1 MIATGTYELLA
12 IKFAAEGGFRHPVRL
27 SKRLDTMSGLSRRS
41 FLVGSATTVAA
52 PSVVLAQGS
61 ADLDVAIIG
70 AGAAGIAAARRIAAA
85 NRRFVLLEA
94 SDRIGGRCV
103 TDTTTFGV
111 PFDLGA
117 HWIHRPDGSLLT
129 GSAQTTAL
137 EIYPAPRGQTVRVG
151 PRNARDSELET
162 FVPSLVRARR
172 AIVDA
177 GRGRADGPAARVLP
191 TDLGDWRSTIEFVLG
206 PFACSKDL
214 ASVSAVDLARVPER
228 DNDAFCRQGYG
239 ALIAKLAAGLPIRLS
254 SPVTRIEWDRNGV
267 EIVTARGQV
276 RARTAIVTVSTNVL
290 TSGKITFK
298 PEIARRQLEAAAA
311 LSLGSYDHIALDISR
326 NPMNLQRDDLVFEK
340 STGNRTAALLANV
353 SGGSL
358 QMVEVAGDFGRELSS
373 KGEATMIEF
382 AREWIASLFG
392 TNAKN
397 AIKRSFATRWNE
409 DPFVLG
415 AMSVAAPGGADA
427 RKILAEPFAGRIW
440 LAGEALHETQW
451 GTVNGAWESGQ
462 RTAEAALRQLGALK
476 APEEKPAQRSRKRHR

>member
-1 MIATGTYELLA
+1 
-12 IKFAAEGGFRHPVRL
+12 
-27 SKRLDTMSGLSRRS
+27 MSGLSRRS
-41 FLVGSATTVAA
+41 FLAASAAVVAA
-52 PSVVLAQGS
+52 PSVVRAQGG

-103 TDTTTFGV
+103 TDTATFGV

-117 HWIHRPDGSLLT
+117 HWIHRPDGSQLT
-129 GSAQTTAL
+129 GATQTTGF
-137 EIYPAPRGQTVRVG
+137 EIYAAPRGQTVRVG

-162 FVPSLVRARR
+162 FIPSLVRARR

-191 TDLGDWRSTIEFVLG
+191 ADLGDWRSTIEFVLG
-206 PFACSKDL
+206 PFACGKDL
-214 ASVSAVDLARVPER
+214 ASVSVVDLARVPER

-239 ALIAKLAAGLPIRLS
+239 ALIAKLAAGLPVRLS
-254 SPVTRIEWDRNGV
+254 TPVSRIEWDRGGV
-267 EIVTARGQV
+267 EVVTAKGQV
-276 RARTAIVTVSTNVL
+276 RARSAIVTVSTNVL

-298 PEIARRQLEAAAA
+298 PEIARRQLDAAAA
-311 LSLGSYDHIALDISR
+311 LSLGSYDHIAFDMPR

-340 STGNRTAALLANV
+340 SPGNRTAALLANV
-353 SGGSL
+353 SGTSL

-373 KGEATMIEF
+373 KGEGAMIEF

-392 TNAKN
+392 ANAKN
-397 AIKRSFATRWNE
+397 AIKRSYATRWNE
-409 DPFVLG
+409 DPFILG
-415 AMSVAAPGGADA
+415 AMSVAAPGSADA
-427 RKILAEPFAGRIW
+427 RKILAEPFAGRVW

-476 APEEKPAQRSRKRHR
+476 NPEEGKPAQRSRKRRR

>member
-1 MIATGTYELLA
+1 
-12 IKFAAEGGFRHPVRL
+12 
-27 SKRLDTMSGLSRRS
+27 MSGLSRRS
-41 FLVGSATTVAA
+41 FLAVSAAVVAA
-52 PSVVLAQGS
+52 PSIVRAQG

-103 TDTTTFGV
+103 TDTATFGV

-117 HWIHRPDGSLLT
+117 HWIHRPDGSQLT
-129 GSAQTTAL
+129 GATQTTGL
-137 EIYPAPRGQTVRVG
+137 EIYAAPRGQTVRVG

-162 FVPSLVRARR
+162 FIPSLVRARR

-191 TDLGDWRSTIEFVLG
+191 ADLGDWRSTIEFVLG
-206 PFACSKDL
+206 PFACGKDL
-214 ASVSAVDLARVPER
+214 ASVSVVDLARVPER

-239 ALIAKLAAGLPIRLS
+239 ALIAKLAAGLPVRLS
-254 SPVTRIEWDRNGV
+254 TPVSRIEWDRGGV
-267 EIVTARGQV
+267 EVVTAKGQV
-276 RARTAIVTVSTNVL
+276 RARSAIVTVSTNVL

-298 PEIARRQLEAAAA
+298 PEIARRQLDAAAA
-311 LSLGSYDHIALDISR
+311 LSLGSYDHIAFDMPR

-340 STGNRTAALLANV
+340 SPGNRTAALLANV
-353 SGGSL
+353 SGTSL

-373 KGEATMIEF
+373 KGEGAMIEF

-397 AIKRSFATRWNE
+397 TIKRSYATRWNE

-415 AMSVAAPGGADA
+415 AMSVAAPGSADA
-427 RKILAEPFAGRIW
+427 RKILAEPFAGRVW

-462 RTAEAALRQLGALK
+462 RTAEAALRQMGALK
-476 APEEKPAQRSRKRHR
+476 NPEEEKPAQRSRKRRR

>member
-1 MIATGTYELLA
+1 
-12 IKFAAEGGFRHPVRL
+12 
-27 SKRLDTMSGLSRRS
+27 MSGLSRRS
-41 FLVGSATTVAA
+41 FLAVSAAVVAA
-52 PSVVLAQGS
+52 PSVVRAQGA

-103 TDTTTFGV
+103 TDTATFGV

-117 HWIHRPDGSLLT
+117 HWIHRPDGSQLT
-129 GSAQTTAL
+129 GATQTTGF
-137 EIYPAPRGQTVRVG
+137 EIYTAPRGQTVRVG

-162 FVPSLVRARR
+162 FIPSLVRARR

-191 TDLGDWRSTIEFVLG
+191 ADLGDWRSTIEFVLG
-206 PFACSKDL
+206 PFACGKDL
-214 ASVSAVDLARVPER
+214 ASVSVVDLARVPER
-228 DNDAFCRQGYG
+228 DSDAFCRQGYG
-239 ALIAKLAAGLPIRLS
+239 ALIAKLAVGLPVRLS
-254 SPVTRIEWDRNGV
+254 TPVSRIEWDRGGV
-267 EIVTARGQV
+267 VVVTAKGQV
-276 RARTAIVTVSTNVL
+276 RARSAIVTVSTNVL

-298 PEIARRQLEAAAA
+298 PEIARRQLDAAAA
-311 LSLGSYDHIALDISR
+311 LSLGSYDHIAFDMPR

-340 STGNRTAALLANV
+340 SPGNRTAALLANV
-353 SGGSL
+353 SGTSL

-373 KGEATMIEF
+373 KGEGAMIEF

-392 TNAKN
+392 ANAKN
-397 AIKRSFATRWNE
+397 AIKRSYATRWNE

-415 AMSVAAPGGADA
+415 AMSVAAPGSADA
-427 RKILAEPFAGRIW
+427 RKILAEPFAGRVW

-462 RTAEAALRQLGALK
+462 RTAEAALRQMGALK
-476 APEEKPAQRSRKRHR
+476 NPEEEKPAQRSRKRRR

>member
-1 MIATGTYELLA
+1 
-12 IKFAAEGGFRHPVRL
+12 
-27 SKRLDTMSGLSRRS
+27 MSGLSRRS
-41 FLVGSATTVAA
+41 FLAVSAAVVAA
-52 PSVVLAQGS
+52 PSVVCAQG

-103 TDTTTFGV
+103 TDTATFGV

-117 HWIHRPDGSLLT
+117 HWIHRPDGSQLT
-129 GSAQTTAL
+129 GATQTTGL
-137 EIYPAPRGQTVRVG
+137 EIYAAPRGQTVRVG

-162 FVPSLVRARR
+162 FIPSLVRARR

-191 TDLGDWRSTIEFVLG
+191 ADLGDWRSTIEFVLG
-206 PFACSKDL
+206 PFACGKDL
-214 ASVSAVDLARVPER
+214 ASVSVVDLARVPER

-239 ALIAKLAAGLPIRLS
+239 ALIAKLAAGLPVRLS
-254 SPVTRIEWDRNGV
+254 TPVSRIEWDRGGV
-267 EIVTARGQV
+267 EVVTAKGQV
-276 RARTAIVTVSTNVL
+276 RARSAIVTVSTNVL

-298 PEIARRQLEAAAA
+298 PEIARRQLDAAAA
-311 LSLGSYDHIALDISR
+311 LSLGSYDHIAFDMPR

-340 STGNRTAALLANV
+340 SPGNRTAALLANV
-353 SGGSL
+353 SGTSL

-373 KGEATMIEF
+373 KGEGAMIEF

-397 AIKRSFATRWNE
+397 AIKRSYATRWNE

-415 AMSVAAPGGADA
+415 AMSVAAPGSADA
-427 RKILAEPFAGRIW
+427 RKILAEPFAGRVW

-476 APEEKPAQRSRKRHR
+476 NPEEEKPAQRSRKRRR

>member
-1 MIATGTYELLA
+1 
-12 IKFAAEGGFRHPVRL
+12 
-27 SKRLDTMSGLSRRS
+27 MSGLSRRS
-41 FLVGSATTVAA
+41 FLAVSAAVVAA
-52 PSVVLAQGS
+52 PSVVRAQRA

-103 TDTTTFGV
+103 TDTATFGV

-117 HWIHRPDGSLLT
+117 HWIHRPDGSQLT
-129 GSAQTTAL
+129 GATQTTGF
-137 EIYPAPRGQTVRVG
+137 EIYTAPRGQTVRVG

-162 FVPSLVRARR
+162 FIPSLVRARR

-191 TDLGDWRSTIEFVLG
+191 ADLGDWRSTIEFVLG
-206 PFACSKDL
+206 PFACGKDL
-214 ASVSAVDLARVPER
+214 ASVSVVDLARVPER

-239 ALIAKLAAGLPIRLS
+239 ALIAKLAAGLPVRLS
-254 SPVTRIEWDRNGV
+254 TPVSRIGWDRSGV
-267 EIVTARGQV
+267 EVVTAKGQV
-276 RARTAIVTVSTNVL
+276 RARSSIVTVSTNVL

-298 PEIARRQLEAAAA
+298 PEIARRQLDAAAA
-311 LSLGSYDHIALDISR
+311 LSLGSYDHIAFDMPR

-340 STGNRTAALLANV
+340 SPGNRTAALLANV
-353 SGGSL
+353 SGTSL

-373 KGEATMIEF
+373 KGEGAMIEF

-397 AIKRSFATRWNE
+397 AIKRSYATRWNE

-415 AMSVAAPGGADA
+415 AMSVAAPGSADA
-427 RKILAEPFAGRIW
+427 RKILAEPFAGRVW

-462 RTAEAALRQLGALK
+462 RSAEAALRQLGALK
-476 APEEKPAQRSRKRHR
+476 NPEEEKPAQRSRKRHR

>member
-1 MIATGTYELLA
+1 
-12 IKFAAEGGFRHPVRL
+12 
-27 SKRLDTMSGLSRRS
+27 MSGLSRRS
-41 FLVGSATTVAA
+41 FLAVSAAVVAA
-52 PSVVLAQGS
+52 PSVVRAQGG

-103 TDTTTFGV
+103 TDTATFGV

-117 HWIHRPDGSLLT
+117 HWIHRPDGSQLT
-129 GSAQTTAL
+129 GATQTTGF
-137 EIYPAPRGQTVRVG
+137 EIYAAPRGQTVRVG

-162 FVPSLVRARR
+162 FIPSLVRARR

-191 TDLGDWRSTIEFVLG
+191 ADLGDWRSTIEFVLG
-206 PFACSKDL
+206 PFACGKDL
-214 ASVSAVDLARVPER
+214 ASVSVVDLARVPER
-228 DNDAFCRQGYG
+228 DSDAFCRQGYG
-239 ALIAKLAAGLPIRLS
+239 ALIAKLAVGLPVRLS
-254 SPVTRIEWDRNGV
+254 TPVSRIEWDRGGV
-267 EIVTARGQV
+267 VVVTAKGQV
-276 RARTAIVTVSTNVL
+276 RARSAIVTVSTNVL

-298 PEIARRQLEAAAA
+298 PEIARRQLDAAAA
-311 LSLGSYDHIALDISR
+311 LSLGSYDHIAFDMPR

-340 STGNRTAALLANV
+340 SPGNRTAALLANV
-353 SGGSL
+353 SGTSL

-373 KGEATMIEF
+373 KGEGVMIEF

-392 TNAKN
+392 ANAKN
-397 AIKRSFATRWNE
+397 AIKRSYATRWNE

-415 AMSVAAPGGADA
+415 AMSVAAPGSADA
-427 RKILAEPFAGRIW
+427 RKILTEPFAGRVW

-476 APEEKPAQRSRKRHR
+476 NPEEEKPAQRSRKRHR

>member
-1 MIATGTYELLA
+1 
-12 IKFAAEGGFRHPVRL
+12 
-27 SKRLDTMSGLSRRS
+27 MSGLSRRS
-41 FLVGSATTVAA
+41 FLAVSAAIVAA
-52 PSVVLAQGS
+52 PSVVRAQGG

-103 TDTTTFGV
+103 TDTATFGV

-117 HWIHRPDGSLLT
+117 HWIHRPDGSQLT
-129 GSAQTTAL
+129 GATQTTGF
-137 EIYPAPRGQTVRVG
+137 EIYTAPRGQTVRVG

-162 FVPSLVRARR
+162 FIPSLVRARR

-191 TDLGDWRSTIEFVLG
+191 ADLGDWRSTIEFVLG
-206 PFACSKDL
+206 PFACGKDL
-214 ASVSAVDLARVPER
+214 ASVSVVDLARVPER

-239 ALIAKLAAGLPIRLS
+239 ALIAKLAVGLPVRLS
-254 SPVTRIEWDRNGV
+254 TPVSRIEWDRGGV
-267 EIVTARGQV
+267 VVVTAKGQV
-276 RARTAIVTVSTNVL
+276 RARSAIVTVSTNVL

-298 PEIARRQLEAAAA
+298 PEIARRQLDAAAA
-311 LSLGSYDHIALDISR
+311 LSLGSYDHIAFDMPR

-340 STGNRTAALLANV
+340 SPGNRTAALLANV
-353 SGGSL
+353 SGTSL

-373 KGEATMIEF
+373 KGEGAMIEF

-392 TNAKN
+392 ANAKN
-397 AIKRSFATRWNE
+397 AIKRSYATRWNE

-415 AMSVAAPGGADA
+415 AMSVAAPGSADA
-427 RKILAEPFAGRIW
+427 RKILTEPFAGRVW

-476 APEEKPAQRSRKRHR
+476 NPEEEKPAQRSRKRHR